1 VLTAQVFHRYAAL
14 RDELRAHTH
23 DQHERLHAHSGFMAL
38 FGETLSIDGYY
49 ALTRRLYGFYLP
61 LDRAIERALAGG
73 AIHCD
78 DYSYARRSGLLA
90 QDLRDLGG
98 DAAMI
103 DESPECRAVA
113 GLVTPASLGGVIY
126 VIEGAMLGG
135 ARIDRAAQRLLARDD
150 PAGRRF
156 WAWCRAEGGQRWP
169 MTTRYLD
176 RIEAERADIRAVKA
190 GALGTFRALADWLAP
205 LDRLPPA
212 RTTRLP

>member
-1 VLTAQVFHRYAAL
+1 MLTAQVSHRYAAL

-23 DQHERLHAHSGFMAL
+23 DQHERLHAHSGFVAL
-38 FGETLSIDGYY
+38 FGETLSLGDYR
-49 ALTRRLYGFYLP
+49 ALIRRLYGFYLP
-61 LDRAIERALAGG
+61 LDRAIGRVLAGG
-73 AIHCD
+73 AVRCD
-78 DYSYARRSGLLA
+78 DYTYARRAGLLA

-98 DAAMI
+98 DEAMI
-103 DESPECRAVA
+103 DASPECRAVA

-135 ARIDRAAQRLLARDD
+135 ARIDRAAHRLLARDD

-176 RIEAERADIRAVKA
+176 RIEAEGADIRALKA
-190 GALGTFRALADWLAP
+190 GAHDTFRLLADWLAP
-205 LDRLPPA
+205 LDRSPPA
-212 RTTRLP
+212 TEARLP